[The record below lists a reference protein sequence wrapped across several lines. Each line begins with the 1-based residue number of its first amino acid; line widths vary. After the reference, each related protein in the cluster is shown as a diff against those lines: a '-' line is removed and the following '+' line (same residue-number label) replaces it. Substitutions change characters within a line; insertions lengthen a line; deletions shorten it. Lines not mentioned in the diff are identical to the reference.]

1 MLQDEFELAIK
12 PILNMAAIEFTKA
25 VFETKFMDV
34 LYDDA
39 DYKKLESGLGK
50 VCQDLTHQVF
60 GDSVELEKKEWM
72 RQAMMPDLE
81 WLSKIDLIREK
92 VHEAS
97 GVPMLHVNEQEAGKL
112 LERLQQEQDRIRE
125 QA

>member
-1 MLQDEFELAIK
+1 
-12 PILNMAAIEFTKA
+12 MAAIEFTKA
-25 VFETKFMDV
+25 VFETKFMDA

-50 VCQDLTHQVF
+50 VCQDLRLQVF
-60 GDSVELEKKEWM
+60 GESAELEKKEWM

-112 LERLQQEQDRIRE
+112 LERLQEEQDRIRE